1 MSAQPLPFPP
11 GPRSHGPRTGLCLHH
26 LFEQQARQA
35 PGAVAVVGG
44 GQRLSYAE
52 LNRRADRLAGRLRRL
67 GVGPGV
73 LVGLCTERSPEAV
86 VGILGTLKA
95 GGAYVPLDPTYPKP
109 YLAAMLEDSQVP
121 VLVTQPDLEGH
132 LPTHGASLVFPDGD
146 GEGGE
151 APDLGPPEG
160 GAGPDDLA
168 YVLFTSGSTGRPKG
182 VMVSH
187 RNVVSLFQATQPFFR
202 FGPQDVWSLFHSCA
216 FDFSVWELWGALLHG
231 GRLVVVPSE
240 VGRSPREFLGLLRAE
255 GVTVLSQTP
264 SVFRQLIRA
273 EELRL
278 AGPPLALRWVVFG
291 GEALNLEALRPWL
304 DRHGDDRPQ
313 LVNMYGITETT
324 VHVTL
329 RPVRRADLD
338 GAAGSVIG
346 GPIPGWSV
354 HLLDAQGRPVPDGEV
369 GEIYVGGRGV
379 ARGYLNRPELDAE
392 RFLPDPFGPDAA
404 ARLYRSGDLAR
415 RRPDGDLVYVGRI
428 DHQVKV
434 RGNRIELP
442 SVESVLT
449 RHPAVREA
457 AVVAEEG
464 PDGAKRL
471 VAYLA
476 TGDAPPPG
484 VAALRGFLQDKL
496 PDYMV
501 PAVFVFLDRLPLT
514 GNGKVDR
521 DKLPRPCPDRPA
533 LAGEAVPAATDL
545 QRRLQALWE
554 DLLRVRPVGIRDNF
568 FELGGDSLLAMRL
581 SLAVGE
587 ALGKDLTP
595 AALGAHPTV
604 EQLADLLD
612 GPGEVPARRPLVALQ
627 PRGDRPPLFLVH
639 GLGGEV
645 ASLAPLAQLLGPG
658 QPCYGLQDPSAYG
671 PAAAPPRLEQLAARY
686 AAEVRRAQPAG
697 PYYLG
702 GYSLGALIAQEMAQQ
717 LLHLGHRVALLAALD
732 EGPAS
737 GRERLLSPPAAL
749 PRFLANLPRWLADE
763 LSRRAP
769 AALGRD
775 GLRKLRVWRR
785 RLSRRARP
793 PADLEEVV
801 DASGSAPADRAA
813 MAARYQA
820 YRAYTPRPYPGRV
833 TLFRARVQPLFGCH
847 RPDLGWGEAAR
858 GGVEVHVVPGNH
870 ATMLREPGVRA
881 LAASLSAALGRAQAG
896 QKGEPGAGP
905 G

>member
-1 MSAQPLPFPP
+1 MSAQPLSYPP
-11 GPRSHGPRTGLCLHH
+11 GPSGSGSTAPRTGGCLHH
-26 LFEQQARQA
+26 LFELQARKA

-44 GQRLSYAE
+44 GQRFSYAE
-52 LNRRADRLAGRLRRL
+52 LNRRADRLAGQLRRL

-73 LVGLCTERSPEAV
+73 LVGLCLARSPEAV
-86 VGILGTLKA
+86 VGILGALKA

-109 YLAAMLEDSQVP
+109 YLAAMLEDTPVP
-121 VLVTQPDLEGH
+121 VLVTQPNLVGH
-132 LPTHGASLVFPDGD
+132 LPQHWASLVYLDGPGTD
-146 GEGGE
+146 GG
-151 APDLGPPEG
+151 APGRGSPEG

-168 YVLFTSGSTGRPKG
+168 YVIFTSGSTGRPKG
-182 VMVSH
+182 VMVPH
-187 RNVVSLFQATQPFFR
+187 RNVVSLFASTQPYFR
-202 FGPQDVWSLFHSCA
+202 FGPQDVWSLFHSYA

-231 GRLVVVPSE
+231 GRLVVVPDAVS
-240 VGRSPREFLGLLRAE
+240 RSPRELLGLLRAE
-255 GVTVLSQTP
+255 GVTVLNQTP

-273 EELRL
+273 EELRPT
-278 AGPPLALRWVVFG
+278 GPPLALRWVIFG

-304 DRHGDDRPQ
+304 DRHGDARPQ

-329 RPVRRADLD
+329 RPIRRADLD
-338 GAAGSVIG
+338 GAPGSVIG
-346 GPIPGWSV
+346 RPIPGWQV
-354 HLLDAQGRPVPDGEV
+354 HLLDAQGRPVPEGEV
-369 GEIYVGGRGV
+369 GEVYVGGRGV
-379 ARGYLNRPELDAE
+379 ARGYLNLPELDAE
-392 RFLPDPFGPDAA
+392 RFLPDPFRPGPA

-415 RRPDGDLVYVGRI
+415 RRPDGDLVYVGRL

-442 SVESVLT
+442 SVEAVLT

-457 AVVAEEG
+457 AAVAQEG
-464 PDGAKRL
+464 PDGEKRL

-476 TGDAPPPG
+476 TGDAPAPG
-484 VAALRGFLQDKL
+484 VAELRGFLQDKL

-501 PAVFVFLDRLPLT
+501 PSVFVFLDRLPLT

-521 DKLPRPCPDRPA
+521 DRLPRPCPDRPA
-533 LAGEAVPAATDL
+533 LAGEVVPAVTGP

-581 SLAVGE
+581 SLAAGE
-587 ALGKDLTP
+587 AFGKDLTP
-595 AALGAHPTV
+595 ALLSAHPTV
-604 EQLADLLD
+604 EQLADLL
-612 GPGEVPARRPLVALQ
+612 GTPGEVPVGRPLVALQ
-627 PRGDRPPLFLVH
+627 PRGGKPPLFLVH

-645 ASLAPLAQLLGPG
+645 ASLAPLARLLGPE
-658 QPCYGLQDPSAYG
+658 QPCYGLQDPSDYG
-671 PAAAPPRLEQLAARY
+671 PEAPLPRIEDLAARY
-686 AAEVRRAQPAG
+686 AAEILLAQPAG

-702 GYSLGALIAQEMAQQ
+702 GYSLGALIAQETAQQ
-717 LLHLGHRVALLAALD
+717 LLRQGHRVALLAALD

-737 GRERLLSPPAAL
+737 GRDTLLSRPTAL
-749 PRFLANLPRWLADE
+749 LHFLANLPRWLADE
-763 LSRRAP
+763 LSQRGP
-769 AALGRD
+769 AALARD
-775 GLRKLRVWRR
+775 GLRKLRVWGR

-801 DASGSAPADRAA
+801 DVSACSLASRAA

-833 TLFRARVQPLFGCH
+833 TLFRARVQPLLGCH
-847 RPDLGWGEAAR
+847 RPDLGWGEMAR
-858 GGVEVHVVPGNH
+858 GGGEVHVVPGNH

-881 LAASLSAALGRAQAG
+881 LAASLSAALERARPGEAG
-896 QKGEPGAGP
+896 
-905 G
+905 